1 MNISKIILNKDGS
14 IKLLSLPYSI
24 QQGNSGVDE
33 IDIAIDDFD
42 TSELTAV
49 ANFEREDETTTSLF
63 GTSKNISDDDGTTYN
78 GFSFVLTQAETLYEG
93 KLKVSIQLSDINDK
107 VLYSYKTTL
116 TINSSV
122 LQPNEI
128 KITLAQYN
136 SIVKALSSYQQ
147 KFVVPNVRYYD
158 TWQDVLNDMSNLAT
172 NQVVIY
178 TDDDYKTRIAQK
190 QGEDEIIDLEFLAND
205 ISTPYVNSGSLSIK
219 LTDGESYI
227 RLKLVDK
234 DGNQLSYSEI
244 TLPLATY
251 STGGLMSANDKS
263 YFDSIPNKLSTIEQ
277 TAKEYTDSKVSTV
290 YRYKG
295 SVETYQDLPSENNE
309 IGDTW
314 NVVEEYESYGAGTNF
329 SWNGTSWDALGG
341 SFALEYMTDGEVH
354 EITGVR

>member
-33 IDIAIDDFD
+33 IDIAIADFD
-42 TSELTAV
+42 ASELTAV
-49 ANFEREDETTTSLF
+49 ANFEREDDTTTSLF
-63 GTSKNISDDDGTTYN
+63 GTSKNVSDDDGTTYN

-93 KLKVSIQLSDINDK
+93 KLRVSIQLSDINNN
-107 VLYSYKTTL
+107 VLYSYKTAL

-128 KITLAQYN
+128 TITLAQYN
-136 SIVKALSSYQQ
+136 SIVKALNSYQQ
-147 KFVVPNVRYYD
+147 KYVVPNVRYYD
-158 TWQDVLNDMSNLAT
+158 TWQDVQNDISNLAL
-172 NQVVIY
+172 NQIVIY
-178 TDDDYKTRIAQK
+178 TDDYKTRVAQK
-190 QGEDEIIDLEFLAND
+190 QSEDEIIDLDLIAND
-205 ISTPYVNSGSLSIK
+205 ISAPYVKSGSLSTK
-219 LTDGESYI
+219 LTDGDCAI

-234 DGNQLSYSEI
+234 ENNQLSYSEVWI
-244 TLPLATY
+244 PMATY
-251 STGGLMSANDKS
+251 STGGLMSARDKS

-277 TAKEYTDSKVSTV
+277 TAKEYTDSKVSAV

-295 SVETYQDLPSENNE
+295 SVETYEDLPTENNE

-314 NVVEEYESYGAGTNF
+314 NVVEPYESYGTGTNF
-329 SWNGTSWDALGG
+329 SWNGNSWDALGG
-341 SFALEYMTDGEVH
+341 SFTLDYMTDGEVH